1 MSRSACLPMIRPT
14 VSSPIASEDLSRP
27 SPSRW
32 DNMVE
37 IHPRLRRDL
46 EFIPVLQGSNQFVLI
61 RDPLGLVPEGRAL
74 PAPLYSLAILLDG
87 SRSLRDVQMLLM
99 RQQGGTLVSLD
110 QVESL
115 LGELESAFILDSEAF
130 RREEARIIREF
141 SELSVRP
148 CSHCG
153 ASYPKEPSALS
164 DMLSGIMAGA
174 DFSEADTQ
182 TPLALVAPHID
193 ISVGAKAYARAYG
206 LLKGATPSRVLIMG
220 VGHQMRDALF
230 SLTEKDF
237 ETPLGTVV
245 CDRELVRELREAGG
259 PLVAAHDFHHRA
271 EHSIE
276 FQVLFL
282 QHVLGGGT
290 FRIVPILCGP
300 LQATPTPYSRD
311 GFLELAQGF
320 LSVLREVLRK
330 DGPRTLPVAGVDL
343 CHVGPKFGHEVAAQS
358 LEEHARHHDETLLD
372 ALCRLDPDAFWAE
385 STRVEDRFNVCG
397 FGALACLLEVL
408 PPCRGT
414 LLHYDM
420 WHEEATRSAV
430 SFAAL
435 GFSAD
440 RNQSLPPFRPPSTTS
455 RPGKN

>member
-1 MSRSACLPMIRPT
+1 VSRSACLPMIRPT
-14 VSSPIASEDLSRP
+14 VSSPIASEDPSRP

-37 IHPRLRRDL
+37 I
-46 EFIPVLQGSNQFVLI
+46 LQGSNQFVLI

-153 ASYPKEPSALS
+153 ASYPKEPPKEPSALS

-282 QHVLGGGT
+282 QHLLGGGT

-311 GFLELAQGF
+311 GFLEPAQGF